1 MQNYIKFRDFIT
13 DEDCA
18 QSSECDVSKG
28 LCCQL
33 LRRHRQSPRKV
44 SRVHARVGCGL
55 YLLEGYRVQQ
65 HRIRLISNVNCCID
79 LTASRV

>member
-1 MQNYIKFRDFIT
+1 MQNYIKRDFIT

-33 LRRHRQSPRKV
+33 LPVQS
-44 SRVHARVGCGL
+44 
-55 YLLEGYRVQQ
+55 
-65 HRIRLISNVNCCID
+65 SNKDRCKD
-79 LTASRV
+79 

>member
-1 MQNYIKFRDFIT
+1 MQNYIKRDFIT

-18 QSSECDVSKG
+18 QSNECDVSKG

-44 SRVHARVGCGL
+44 SRRLATGFVHAAVHARVWGVV
-55 YLLEGYRVQQ
+55 Y
-65 HRIRLISNVNCCID
+65 IPS
-79 LTASRV
+79 